1 MSNRK
6 DYPCDEAIDGLE
18 CFFKKNIKNQVSL
31 DDLLAYLEL
40 CRKNKRL
47 GFRYVHEELMKYR
60 KEFSD
65 YFEYTPKE
73 REMIDDL
80 FYFWG

>member
-6 DYPCDEAIDGLE
+6 DYPYNEAIDDLE
-18 CFFKKNIKNQVSL
+18 IFFKKNIKNQESCRKFL
-31 DDLLAYLEL
+31 DYLGV

-60 KEFSD
+60 KEYSD
-65 YFEYTPKE
+65 YFMYTPEE

-80 FYFWG
+80 LYFWG